1 MHLASNTGPERAIT
15 AQRMSEIDG
24 SFSAETLDQAFV
36 QMFRAAQPDSSS
48 EAGDRLASVLT
59 PEEALAIFDAQL
71 TSRHIDFAALAMR
84 ERGKGYYT
92 IGSSGHEG
100 NAVVAEALRPSDPAL
115 LHYRS
120 GAFFLR
126 RAQQLDYTAAA
137 HDVLLGAA
145 AARDEP
151 ISGGRHKV
159 FGSRTMAVPPQTS
172 TIGSH
177 LPKAVG
183 MAFHLKRA
191 ARLGLNEDIPARSV
205 VMCSFGDAS
214 ANHSTATGAFNAAG
228 YIAHQNIDLP
238 LLFVCEDNRIG
249 ISVRTAPGWISRR
262 FSAKPYLKYFQADG
276 CDLVEALRVA
286 REAADFVRSTRKPA
300 FLHLDVVRLFGH
312 AGSDVAL
319 AYRSVEELRAEL
331 ARDPVAST
339 AKLLLDAGVV
349 HRDDLLERYEAKRAE
364 VWALAEDAMSR
375 EGLRDAEEVMRPISP
390 RTPEKVSVEV
400 AREIQ
405 DDTRREFWGPRL
417 PEQGGPLALS
427 GHINRC
433 LGDVLVKY
441 PEVAIF
447 GEDVA
452 KKGGVYGV
460 TRSLLKRA
468 GGVRV
473 YDTLLDEQTI
483 LGLAIGA
490 AQVGCIPIPEIQYL
504 AYLHTAE
511 DQLRG
516 EAASLQFFSQAQ
528 FRNPMVVRI
537 AGYAYQAG
545 FGGHFHND
553 NSIALF
559 RDIPGIII
567 ASPSNGPDAA
577 AMMRTCIASARVD
590 GSVSVYLEPIALYH
604 TRDLH
609 EEGDGLYAAPYEPN
623 GAEVPLGVGKTYGDG
638 EDLTLVSFAN
648 GVRMSRRVMRKL
660 EDQGIRARLLDLRWI
675 APLPAEDLL
684 REAMATGRVLVVD
697 ETRRSGGVSEGVFAA
712 LIDMGFKGALS
723 RVAAEDTF
731 IPLGPAADL
740 VLVTED
746 DIEAAALELM
756 SRD

>member
-1 MHLASNTGPERAIT
+1 
-15 AQRMSEIDG
+15 MSEIDA

-36 QMFRAAQPDSSS
+36 QTLRQADAVTSS
-48 EAGDRLASVLT
+48 EAGERLASVLT
-59 PEEALAIFDAQL
+59 PQDAVAIFDAQL
-71 TSRHIDFAALAMR
+71 TSRHLDFAALALR
-84 ERGKGYYT
+84 ERGQGFYT

-100 NAVVAEALRPSDPAL
+100 NVAVAEALRPTDPAL

-120 GAFFLR
+120 GAFFLH
-126 RAQQLDYTAAA
+126 RAHQVAYEHAAR
-137 HDVLLGAA
+137 DVLLGAA

-151 ISGGRHKV
+151 IAGGRHKV
-159 FGSRTMAVPPQTS
+159 FGSRAMAIPPQTS

-191 ARLGLNEDIPARSV
+191 ARLSLNAEIPARSV

-228 YIAHQNIDLP
+228 YIAHQGLDLP

-249 ISVRTAPGWISRR
+249 ISVRTAPGWIARR
-262 FSAKPYLKYFQADG
+262 FENYPSIRYFHADG
-276 CDLVEALRVA
+276 CDLVEATRVA
-286 REAADFVRSTRKPA
+286 REAAKFVRDERKPA

-319 AYRSVEELRAEL
+319 AYRTVDELRAEL
-331 ARDPVAST
+331 DRDPVAST
-339 AKLLLDAGVV
+339 AKLLLQAGVLT
-349 HRDDLLERYEAKRAE
+349 REEILGRYEAKRHE
-364 VWALAEDAMSR
+364 VAALAEDAASR
-375 EGLRDAEEVMRPISP
+375 EPLRDAADVMAPISP
-390 RTPEKVSVEV
+390 RSPDAVAKEV
-400 AREIQ
+400 RRSIEPSARH
-405 DDTRREFWGPRL
+405 TFWGARL
-417 PEQGGPLALS
+417 PEEGGPLALS
-427 GHINRC
+427 GHVNRV
-433 LGDVLVKY
+433 LGDLLVKY
-441 PEVAIF
+441 DEVAIF

-452 KKGGVYGV
+452 RKGGVYGV
-460 TRSLLKRA
+460 TRGLLKRA

-516 EAASLQFFSQAQ
+516 EAASLQFFSRAQ

-559 RDIPGIII
+559 RDIPGLII

-577 AMMRTCIASARVD
+577 AMMRTCVASARVD
-590 GSVSVYLEPIALYH
+590 GSVSVFLEPIALYH

-609 EEGDGLYAAPYEPN
+609 EDGDGLYAASYDPD
-623 GAEVPLGVGKTYGDG
+623 ADVVPLGSGKTYGQG

-648 GVRMSRRVMRKL
+648 GVRMSRRVAKRL
-660 EDQGIRARLLDLRWI
+660 EARGIRARVLDLRWI
-675 APLPAEDLL
+675 APMPTADLL
-684 REAMATGRVLVVD
+684 RESLATGRVLVVD

-712 LIDMGFKGALS
+712 LIDMGYTGAMA
-723 RVAAEDTF
+723 RVVAEDTF

-740 VLVTED
+740 VLVTER

-756 SRD
+756 SHD

>member
-1 MHLASNTGPERAIT
+1 
-15 AQRMSEIDG
+15 MSEIDG

-36 QMFRAAQPDSSS
+36 QMLRDAEPDPSSQ
-48 EAGDRLASVLT
+48 AGDRLASVLT
-59 PEEALAIFDAQL
+59 DDEALALFDAQL
-71 TSRHIDFAALAMR
+71 TSRHLDFAALAMR
-84 ERGKGYYT
+84 ERGKGFYT

-100 NAVVAEALRPSDPAL
+100 NVAVAEALRPTDPAL

-126 RAQQLDYTAAA
+126 RAQQMDYADAPR
-137 HDVLLGAA
+137 DVLLGAA
-145 AARDEP
+145 ASRDEP
-151 ISGGRHKV
+151 IAGGRHKV
-159 FGSRTMAVPPQTS
+159 FGSRPLGIPPQTS

-191 ARLGLNEDIPARSV
+191 ARLGLNEEVPARSV

-214 ANHSTATGAFNAAG
+214 ANHSTATGAINAAG
-228 YIAHQNIDLP
+228 YIAHQGLDLP

-249 ISVRTAPGWISRR
+249 ISVRTAPGWIARR
-262 FSAKPYLKYFQADG
+262 FEANPTIEYFHADG
-276 CDLVEALRVA
+276 CDLVDALTTA
-286 REAADFVRSTRKPA
+286 REAAEYVRTSRKPA

-319 AYRSVEELRAEL
+319 AYRSVDELRAEL
-331 ARDPVAST
+331 ARDPVAGT
-339 AKLLLDAGVV
+339 AALLLDAGVLT
-349 HRDDLLERYEAKRAE
+349 RDELMERYEAKRRE
-364 VWALAEDAMSR
+364 VAALAEDATAR
-375 EGLRDAEEVMRPISP
+375 DGLRDAQDVMEPISP
-390 RTPEKVSVEV
+390 RSPERVSVEV
-400 AREIQ
+400 NREI
-405 DDTRREFWGPRL
+405 DPDARRAFWGPRL
-417 PEQGGPLALS
+417 PEEGGALALS
-427 GHINRC
+427 GHVNRC
-433 LGDVLVKY
+433 LGDMLAKY
-441 PEVAIF
+441 PQVAIF

-452 KKGGVYGV
+452 RKGGVYGV
-460 TRSLLKRA
+460 TRGLLKRA

-528 FRNPMVVRI
+528 FQNPMVVRI

-553 NSIALF
+553 NSISLF
-559 RDIPGIII
+559 RDIPGLII

-577 AMMRTCIASARVD
+577 AMMRTCVATAQID
-590 GSVSVYLEPIALYH
+590 GSVSVFLEPIALYH

-609 EEGDGLYAAPYEPN
+609 EEGDGLYAAPYDPAGEE
-623 GAEVPLGVGKTYGDG
+623 APLGVGKTYGEG

-648 GVRMSRRVMRKL
+648 GVRMSRRVMCRL
-660 EDQGIRARLLDLRWI
+660 EAKGIRARVLDLRWI
-675 APLPAEDLL
+675 APLPTEDLL

-712 LIDMGFKGALS
+712 LIDMGYTGAMA
-723 RVAAEDTF
+723 RIAAEDTF

-740 VLVTED
+740 VLVTEE

-756 SRD
+756 AHD

>member
-1 MHLASNTGPERAIT
+1 
-15 AQRMSEIDG
+15 MSEIDG
-24 SFSAETLDQAFV
+24 SFSGETLDQAFL
-36 QMFRAAQPDSSS
+36 QMFRAAEPESCS

-59 PEEALAIFDAQL
+59 PDEALAIFDAQL

-100 NAVVAEALRPSDPAL
+100 NAVVAEALRPTDPAL

-126 RAQQLDYTAAA
+126 RAQQVGYSAAA

-159 FGSRTMAVPPQTS
+159 FGSRSMAVPPQTS

-249 ISVRTAPGWISRR
+249 ISVRTAPGWIARR
-262 FSAKPYLKYFQADG
+262 FSAKPDLQYFQADG

-286 REAADFVRSTRKPA
+286 REAVDFVRTRRKPA

-319 AYRSVEELRAEL
+319 AYRTVEELRAEL

-339 AKLLLDAGVV
+339 AKLLLDAGVL
-349 HRDDLLERYEAKRAE
+349 HRDELLERYEAKRSE
-364 VWALAEDAMSR
+364 VWALAEDSMAR
-375 EGLRDAEEVMRPISP
+375 EGLRDAQEVMRPISP
-390 RTPEKVSVEV
+390 RTPQKVSLEV
-400 AREIQ
+400 AREVEAQ
-405 DDTRREFWGPRL
+405 TRRDFWGPRL

-441 PEVAIF
+441 PEVAMF

-460 TRSLLKRA
+460 TRGLLKRA

-559 RDIPGIII
+559 RDIPGLII

-590 GSVSVYLEPIALYH
+590 GSVSVFLEPIALYH

-609 EEGDGLYAAPYEPN
+609 EEGDGLYAAPYDPN
-623 GAEVPLGVGKTYGDG
+623 GDEVPLGVGKTYGDG
-638 EDLTLVSFAN
+638 EDLTVVSFAN
-648 GVRMSRRVMRKL
+648 GVRMSRRVMQRM
-660 EDQGIRARLLDLRWI
+660 EAQGIRGRVLDLRWI
-675 APLPAEDLL
+675 APLPAQDLL

-712 LIDMGFKGALS
+712 LIDMGFTGAMS

-746 DIEAAALELM
+746 DIEAAVLELM
-756 SRD
+756 SRA

>member
-1 MHLASNTGPERAIT
+1 
-15 AQRMSEIDG
+15 
-24 SFSAETLDQAFV
+24 
-36 QMFRAAQPDSSS
+36 
-48 EAGDRLASVLT
+48 
-59 PEEALAIFDAQL
+59 
-71 TSRHIDFAALAMR
+71 
-84 ERGKGYYT
+84 
-92 IGSSGHEG
+92 
-100 NAVVAEALRPSDPAL
+100 
-115 LHYRS
+115 
-120 GAFFLR
+120 
-126 RAQQLDYTAAA
+126 
-137 HDVLLGAA
+137 
-145 AARDEP
+145 
-151 ISGGRHKV
+151 
-159 FGSRTMAVPPQTS
+159 
-172 TIGSH
+172 
-177 LPKAVG
+177 
-183 MAFHLKRA
+183 
-191 ARLGLNEDIPARSV
+191 
-205 VMCSFGDAS
+205 
-214 ANHSTATGAFNAAG
+214 TATGAFNAAG

-249 ISVRTAPGWISRR
+249 ISVRTAPGWISTR
-262 FSAKPYLKYFQADG
+262 FGAKPHLKYFQGDG
-276 CDLVEALRVA
+276 CDLVDALRTA
-286 REAADFVRSTRKPA
+286 REAVDFVRTNRRPA

-331 ARDPVAST
+331 ARDPVVST
-339 AKLLLDAGVV
+339 AKLLLDAGVL
-349 HRDDLLERYEAKRAE
+349 HPDELLERYEAKRSE
-364 VWALAEDAMSR
+364 VMGLAEDAMGR

-390 RTPEKVSVEV
+390 RTPQEVSVEV
-400 AREIQ
+400 HREIEVES
-405 DDTRREFWGPRL
+405 RREFWGPRL

-516 EAASLQFFSQAQ
+516 EAASLQFFSQSQ

-559 RDIPGIII
+559 RDIPGLII

-590 GSVSVYLEPIALYH
+590 GSVSVFLEPIALYH

-609 EEGDGLYAAPYEPN
+609 EEGDGLYAAPYDPN
-623 GAEVPLGVGKTYGDG
+623 GVEVPLGVGSTHGDG
-638 EDLTLVSFAN
+638 GDLTIVSFAN
-648 GVRMSRRVMRKL
+648 GVRMSRRVMRRL
-660 EDQGIRARLLDLRWI
+660 EAQGIRARVLDLRWI
-675 APLPAEDLL
+675 APLPTEDLL
-684 REAMATGRVLVVD
+684 REANATGRVLVVD

-723 RVAAEDTF
+723 RIAAEDTF

-740 VLVTED
+740 VLVTEE
-746 DIEAAALELM
+746 DIEAAALALM

>member
-1 MHLASNTGPERAIT
+1 
-15 AQRMSEIDG
+15 MSEIDG

-59 PEEALAIFDAQL
+59 PEDALAIFDAQL

-100 NAVVAEALRPSDPAL
+100 NAVVAEALRPTDPAL

-126 RAQQLDYTAAA
+126 RAQQLDYAAAA

-191 ARLGLNEDIPARSV
+191 ARLALNEDIPARSV

-262 FSAKPYLKYFQADG
+262 FGAKPYLKYFQADG
-276 CDLVEALRVA
+276 CDLVEALRAA
-286 REAADFVRSTRKPA
+286 REAADFVRSNRKPA

-319 AYRSVEELRAEL
+319 AYRSVDELRAEL

-400 AREIQ
+400 AREIEA
-405 DDTRREFWGPRL
+405 DTRREFWGPRL

-609 EEGDGLYAAPYEPN
+609 EEGDGLYAAPYDPN

-648 GVRMSRRVMRKL
+648 GVRMSRRVMRRL
-660 EDQGIRARLLDLRWI
+660 EAQGIRARVLDLRWI

-712 LIDMGFKGALS
+712 LIDMGFKGAMS

-740 VLVTED
+740 VLVTEAG
-746 DIEAAALELM
+746 IEAAALELM

>member
-1 MHLASNTGPERAIT
+1 
-15 AQRMSEIDG
+15 MSEIDG
-24 SFSAETLDQAFV
+24 SFSAETLDQAFT
-36 QMFRAAQPDSSS
+36 QMLRDAEPDASSA
-48 EAGDRLASVLT
+48 AGDRLASVLSADD
-59 PEEALAIFDAQL
+59 ALALFDAQL
-71 TSRHIDFAALAMR
+71 TSRHLDFAALAMR
-84 ERGKGYYT
+84 ERGQGFYT

-100 NAVVAEALRPSDPAL
+100 NVAVAAALRPTDPAL

-126 RAQQLDYTAAA
+126 RAQQMDYADAPR
-137 HDVLLGAA
+137 DVLLGAA

-159 FGSRTMAVPPQTS
+159 FGSRPLGIPPQTS

-191 ARLGLNEDIPARSV
+191 ARIGLNEEVPARSV

-214 ANHSTATGAFNAAG
+214 ANHSTATGAINAAG
-228 YIAHQNIDLP
+228 YIAHQGLDLP

-249 ISVRTAPGWISRR
+249 ISVRTAPGWIARR
-262 FSAKPYLKYFQADG
+262 FAANPSIRYFHADG
-276 CDLVEALRVA
+276 CDLVEALVAA
-286 REAADFVRSTRKPA
+286 REAADFVRSSRKPA

-339 AKLLLDAGVV
+339 ARLLLDAGVLTP
-349 HRDDLLERYEAKRAE
+349 DELLERYEAKRAE
-364 VWALAEDAMSR
+364 VAALAEDACAR
-375 EGLRDAEEVMRPISP
+375 EGLRDAVDVMGPISP
-390 RTPEKVSVEV
+390 RSPDAVAAEV
-400 AREIQ
+400 ARPVDPEA
-405 DDTRREFWGPRL
+405 RAEFWGARL
-417 PEQGGPLALS
+417 PEQNPPLALS

-433 LGDVLVKY
+433 LGDMLVKY
-441 PEVAIF
+441 PQVAIF

-452 KKGGVYGV
+452 RKGGVYGV
-460 TRSLLKRA
+460 TRGLLKRA

-528 FRNPMVVRI
+528 FQNPMVVRI

-553 NSIALF
+553 NSVSLF
-559 RDIPGIII
+559 RDIPGLII

-577 AMMRTCIASARVD
+577 AMMRTCVASAQVD
-590 GSVSVYLEPIALYH
+590 GSVSVFLEPIALYH

-609 EEGDGLYAAPYEPN
+609 EEGDGLYAATYDPDGEH
-623 GAEVPLGVGKTYGDG
+623 VPLGVGKTYGDG
-638 EDLTLVSFAN
+638 EDLTLISFAN
-648 GVRMSRRVMRKL
+648 GVRMSRRVMKRLQAK
-660 EDQGIRARLLDLRWI
+660 GIAARVLDMRWI
-675 APLPAEDLL
+675 APMPTEDLL

-697 ETRRSGGVSEGVFAA
+697 ETRRSGGVSEGVFSA
-712 LIDMGFKGALS
+712 LIDMGFTGAMA
-723 RVAAEDTF
+723 RVAAEDSF
-731 IPLGPAADL
+731 IPLGPAADH
-740 VLVTED
+740 VLVTEG
-746 DIEAAALELM
+746 DIEAAALDLM
-756 SRD
+756 AHD

>member
-1 MHLASNTGPERAIT
+1 
-15 AQRMSEIDG
+15 MSEIDG

-36 QMFRAAQPDSSS
+36 QMLRDAEPDPSSQ
-48 EAGDRLASVLT
+48 AGDRLASVLT
-59 PEEALAIFDAQL
+59 DDEALALFDAQL
-71 TSRHIDFAALAMR
+71 TSRHLDFAALAMR
-84 ERGKGYYT
+84 EQGKGFYT

-100 NAVVAEALRPSDPAL
+100 NVAVAEALRPTDPAL

-126 RAQQLDYTAAA
+126 RAQQLGYADGPR
-137 HDVLLGAA
+137 DVLLGAA

-151 ISGGRHKV
+151 IAGGRHKV
-159 FGSRTMAVPPQTS
+159 FGSRLLRIPPQTS

-191 ARLGLNEDIPARSV
+191 ARLGLNEEVPARSV

-214 ANHSTATGAFNAAG
+214 ANHSTATGAINAAG
-228 YIAHQNIDLP
+228 YIAHQGLDLP

-262 FSAKPYLKYFQADG
+262 FEANPCIEYFHADG
-276 CDLVEALRVA
+276 CDLVDALTTA
-286 REAADFVRSTRKPA
+286 REATEYVRRSRKPA

-339 AKLLLDAGVV
+339 AALLLDAGVLT
-349 HRDDLLERYEAKRAE
+349 RDELMERYEAKRRE
-364 VWALAEDAMSR
+364 VAALAEDATSR
-375 EGLRDAEEVMRPISP
+375 EGLRDAADVMGPISP
-390 RTPEKVSVEV
+390 RSPERVSIEV
-400 AREIQ
+400 AREI
-405 DDTRREFWGPRL
+405 DPETRASFWGPRL
-417 PEQGGPLALS
+417 PEEGGPIALS

-433 LGDVLVKY
+433 LGDMLAKY
-441 PEVAIF
+441 PQVAIF

-452 KKGGVYGV
+452 RKGGVYGV
-460 TRSLLKRA
+460 TRGLLKRA

-528 FRNPMVVRI
+528 FQNPMVVRI

-553 NSIALF
+553 NSISLF
-559 RDIPGIII
+559 RDIPGLII

-577 AMMRTCIASARVD
+577 AMMRTCVAAAHVD
-590 GSVSVYLEPIALYH
+590 GSVSVFLEPIALYH

-609 EEGDGLYAAPYEPN
+609 EEGDGLYAAPYDPRGEE
-623 GAEVPLGVGKTYGDG
+623 APLGVGKTYGDG

-648 GVRMSRRVMRKL
+648 GVRMSRRVMRRL
-660 EDQGIRARLLDLRWI
+660 ESKGIRARVLDLRWI

-712 LIDMGFKGALS
+712 LIDMGYAGAMA

-746 DIEAAALELM
+746 DIEAAALELLAH
-756 SRD
+756 D

>member
-1 MHLASNTGPERAIT
+1 MT
-15 AQRMSEIDG
+15 EIDG

-36 QMFRAAQPDSSS
+36 QTLREATPNPSSK
-48 EAGDRLASVLT
+48 AGDRLASVLT
-59 PEEALAIFDAQL
+59 PEAALALFDAQL
-71 TSRHIDFAALAMR
+71 TSRHLDFAALAMR
-84 ERGKGYYT
+84 EAGRGFYT

-100 NAVVAEALRPSDPAL
+100 NVAVAEALRPTDPAL

-126 RAQQLDYTAAA
+126 RAQQVNYGWAAR
-137 HDVLLGAA
+137 DVLLGVA

-159 FGSRTMAVPPQTS
+159 FGSRLLRIPPQTS

-191 ARLGLNEDIPARSV
+191 ARLGLNEEVPARSL

-214 ANHSTATGAFNAAG
+214 ANHSTATGAINAAG
-228 YIAHQNIDLP
+228 YITLQGLDLP

-249 ISVRTAPGWISRR
+249 ISVRTAPGWISKR
-262 FSAKPYLKYFQADG
+262 FQANPNIRYFLADG
-276 CDLVEALRVA
+276 CDLVDALTVA
-286 REAADFVRSTRKPA
+286 REAADYVRSSRRPA

-331 ARDPVAST
+331 ARDPVIST
-339 AKLLLDAGVV
+339 AKLLLDAGVLG
-349 HRDDLLERYEAKRAE
+349 RDEILERYEAKRREIA
-364 VWALAEDAMSR
+364 ALAEDAGAR
-375 EGLRDAEEVMRPISP
+375 EGLRDAEDVMRPISP
-390 RTPEKVSVEV
+390 RSPDRVAAEV
-400 AREIQ
+400 DRPTEPAAREA
-405 DDTRREFWGPRL
+405 FWGPRL
-417 PEQGGPLALS
+417 PERGGPLALS

-433 LGDVLVKY
+433 LGDLLAKY

-452 KKGGVYGV
+452 RKGGVYGV
-460 TRSLLKRA
+460 TRGLLKLA

-528 FRNPMVVRI
+528 FQNPMVVRI

-559 RDIPGIII
+559 RDIPGLII

-577 AMMRTCIASARVD
+577 SMMRTCVASARVD
-590 GSVSVYLEPIALYH
+590 GSVSVFLEPIALYH

-609 EEGDGLYAAPYEPN
+609 DEGDGLYAAPYDPVGEHI
-623 GAEVPLGVGKTYGDG
+623 PLGVGRTYGDG
-638 EDLTLVSFAN
+638 QDLTIISFAN
-648 GVRMSRRVMRKL
+648 GVRMSRRVSKRL
-660 EDQGIRARLLDLRWI
+660 EARGVRARVLDMRWI
-675 APLPAEDLL
+675 SPMPTEDLL

-712 LIDMGFKGALS
+712 LIDHGFSGPMA
-723 RVAAEDTF
+723 RVAAQDTF

-740 VLVTED
+740 VLVTEAE
-746 DIEAAALELM
+746 IEAAALDLVGH
-756 SRD
+756 D

>member
-1 MHLASNTGPERAIT
+1 MHLAFNTRPERVIT

-24 SFSAETLDQAFV
+24 SFSGETLDQAFL
-36 QMFRAAQPDSSS
+36 QMFRVAEADSSS

-100 NAVVAEALRPSDPAL
+100 NAVVAEALRPTDPAL

-126 RAQQLDYTAAA
+126 RAQQLEYAHAA

-159 FGSRTMAVPPQTS
+159 FGSRSMAVPPQTS

-276 CDLVEALRVA
+276 CDLVDALRTA
-286 REAADFVRSTRKPA
+286 TEAADSVRTTRKPA

-319 AYRSVEELRAEL
+319 AYRTVEELRAEL

-339 AKLLLDAGVV
+339 ARLLLDAGVL
-349 HRDDLLERYEAKRAE
+349 HRDELLERYEAKRTE
-364 VWALAEDAMSR
+364 VMALAEDSMAR
-375 EGLRDAEEVMRPISP
+375 EGLRDAEEVMKPISP
-390 RTPEKVSVEV
+390 RTPQKVSIEV
-400 AREIQ
+400 ARKVE
-405 DDTRREFWGPRL
+405 TESRREFWGPRL
-417 PEQGGPLALS
+417 PEQSGPLALS

-441 PEVAIF
+441 PEVAMF

-460 TRSLLKRA
+460 TRGLLKRA

-590 GSVSVYLEPIALYH
+590 GSVSVFLEPIALYH

-609 EEGDGLYAAPYEPN
+609 EEGDGLYAAPYDPN
-623 GAEVPLGVGKTYGDG
+623 GAEVPLGEGKTYGSG

-660 EDQGIRARLLDLRWI
+660 EAQGIRARVLDLRWI
-675 APLPAEDLL
+675 APLPTEDLL
-684 REAMATGRVLVVD
+684 REANATGRVLVVD

-712 LIDMGFKGALS
+712 LIDMGFGGAMS
-723 RVAAEDTF
+723 RVAAQDTF

-740 VLVTED
+740 VLVTEEG
-746 DIEAAALELM
+746 IEAAALELM

>member
-1 MHLASNTGPERAIT
+1 
-15 AQRMSEIDG
+15 MSEIDG
-24 SFSAETLDQAFV
+24 SFSAETLDQAFL
-36 QMFRAAQPDSSS
+36 QMFRAVQPGSGS
-48 EAGDRLASVLT
+48 EAADRLASVLT

-100 NAVVAEALRPSDPAL
+100 NAVVADALRPTDPAL

-126 RAQQLDYTAAA
+126 RAQQLGYGGAA
-137 HDVLLGAA
+137 HDVLLGNA

-159 FGSRTMAVPPQTS
+159 FGSVAMAVPPQTS

-191 ARLGLNEDIPARSV
+191 ARLGLNDNIPARSV

-228 YIAHQNIDLP
+228 YIAHQDIDLP

-276 CDLVEALRVA
+276 CDLVEALRTA
-286 REAADFVRSTRKPA
+286 REAVDFVRTNRKPA

-319 AYRSVEELRAEL
+319 AYRTVDELRAEL

-339 AKLLLDAGVV
+339 ASLLLDAGVL
-349 HRDDLLERYEAKRAE
+349 HRDELLERYEAKRTE
-364 VWALAEDAMSR
+364 VTALTEDAMSR
-375 EGLRDAEEVMRPISP
+375 EGLRDAADVMRPISP

-400 AREIQ
+400 RREVSAQ
-405 DDTRREFWGPRL
+405 TRRDFWGPRL

-433 LGDVLVKY
+433 LGDMLAKY

-460 TRSLLKRA
+460 TRGLLKRA

-490 AQVGCIPIPEIQYL
+490 AQVGCIPVPEIQYL

-559 RDIPGIII
+559 RDIPGLII

-577 AMMRTCIASARVD
+577 AMMRTCIASAQVD
-590 GSVSVYLEPIALYH
+590 GSVAVYLEPIALYH

-609 EEGDGLYAAPYEPN
+609 EEGDGLYAAPYDPRGED
-623 GAEVPLGVGKTYGDG
+623 VPLGVGKTYGDG
-638 EDLTLVSFAN
+638 EDITLVSFAN
-648 GVRMSRRVMRKL
+648 GVRMSRRVMRRL
-660 EDQGIRARLLDLRWI
+660 EAQGIRARVLDLRWI

-684 REAMATGRVLVVD
+684 REANATGRVLVVD
-697 ETRRSGGVSEGVFAA
+697 ETRRSGGVSEGVLSA

-723 RVAAEDTF
+723 RVAAQDTF

-740 VLVTED
+740 VLINED
-746 DIEAAALELM
+746 GVEAAALALM

>member
-1 MHLASNTGPERAIT
+1 
-15 AQRMSEIDG
+15 MSEIDA

-36 QMFRAAQPDSSS
+36 ETLRVAKANPGSG
-48 EAGDRLASVLT
+48 AGERLAECVSAQQAL
-59 PEEALAIFDAQL
+59 ELFEAQV
-71 TSRHIDFAALAMR
+71 TSRHLDFAALALR
-84 ERGKGYYT
+84 ERGRGFYT

-100 NAVVAEALRPSDPAL
+100 NVVVAEALLPSDPAL

-126 RAQQLDYTAAA
+126 RARQMQYTHAAR
-137 HDVLLGAA
+137 DVLLGVT

-151 ISGGRHKV
+151 IAGGRHKV
-159 FGSRTMAVPPQTS
+159 FGSVHLGIPPQTS

-191 ARLGLNEDIPARSV
+191 ARLGLNAELPSNAV

-228 YIAHQNIDLP
+228 YISHQSLALP

-249 ISVRTAPGWISRR
+249 ISVRTAPGWIERS
-262 FSAKPYLKYFQADG
+262 FKNKPGIEYFAADG
-276 CDLVEALRVA
+276 CNMLDALETA
-286 REAADFVRSTRKPA
+286 REAVHFVRSERKPA

-319 AYRSVEELRAEL
+319 AYRSVDELRADL
-331 ARDPVAST
+331 ARDPLAST
-339 AKLLLDAGVV
+339 AQLLLDA
-349 HRDDLLERYEAKRAE
+349 HILTRDEVLDRYETTRREVAE
-364 VWALAEDAMSR
+364 MAEAAAER
-375 EGLRDAEEVMRPISP
+375 EGLRDAQDVMLAISP
-390 RTPEKVSVEV
+390 RSPAAVSTEV
-400 AREIQ
+400 ARSSSTE
-405 DDTRREFWGPRL
+405 DRGSFWGSRL
-417 PEQGGPLALS
+417 PEQTGPLSLS
-427 GHINRC
+427 AHINRC
-433 LGDVLVKY
+433 LGDLLVKY
-441 PEVAIF
+441 PELAIF

-452 KKGGVYGV
+452 RKGGVYGV
-460 TRSLLKRA
+460 TRGLLKRA

-516 EAASLQFFSQAQ
+516 EAATLQFFSQAQ

-537 AGYAYQAG
+537 AAYAYQAG

-559 RDIPGIII
+559 RDIPGVIV
-567 ASPSNGPDAA
+567 ASPSNGADAA
-577 AMMRTCIASARVD
+577 AMLRTCVAAARVD
-590 GSVSVYLEPIALYH
+590 GSVSVFLEPIALYH

-609 EEGDGLYAAPYEPN
+609 EAGDGEYLSVYDPQGPD
-623 GAEVPLGVGKTYGDG
+623 VPLGVGKTYEDG
-638 EDLTLVSFAN
+638 TDITLVSFAN
-648 GVRMSRRVMRKL
+648 GVRMSRRVMRRL
-660 EDQGIRARLLDLRWI
+660 EREHGIRARLLDLRWL
-675 APLPAEDLL
+675 APLPGECLL
-684 REAMATGRVLVVD
+684 REAQATGRVLVVD
-697 ETRRSGGVSEGVFAA
+697 ETRGSGGVSEGVFAA
-712 LIDMGFKGALS
+712 LIDAGYQGALA
-723 RVAAEDTF
+723 RVAAEDSF
-731 IPLGPAADL
+731 IPLGPAADH

-746 DIEAAALELM
+746 GIEAAALALLEK
-756 SRD
+756 

>member
-1 MHLASNTGPERAIT
+1 
-15 AQRMSEIDG
+15 MSEIDG

-36 QMFRAAQPDSSS
+36 QVLRDAEPDASSQ
-48 EAGDRLASVLT
+48 AGDRLASVLS
-59 PEEALAIFDAQL
+59 PDDALAMFDAQL
-71 TSRHIDFAALAMR
+71 TSRHLDFAALAMR
-84 ERGKGYYT
+84 ERGQGFYT

-100 NAVVAEALRPSDPAL
+100 NVAVAAALRPSDPAL

-120 GAFFLR
+120 GAFFLH
-126 RAQQLDYTAAA
+126 RAQQMNYADASR
-137 HDVLLGAA
+137 DVLLGAA

-159 FGSRTMAVPPQTS
+159 FGSRPLGIPPQTS

-191 ARLGLNEDIPARSV
+191 ARIGLNNDVPARSV

-214 ANHSTATGAFNAAG
+214 ANHSTATGAINAAG
-228 YIAHQNIDLP
+228 YIAHQGLDLP

-249 ISVRTAPGWISRR
+249 ISVRTAPGWIARR
-262 FSAKPYLKYFQADG
+262 FEANPSIRYFHADG
-276 CDLVEALRVA
+276 CDLLDALVTA
-286 REAADFVRSTRKPA
+286 REAADFVRSSRKPA

-319 AYRSVEELRAEL
+319 AYRSVDELRAEL

-339 AKLLLDAGVV
+339 ARLLLDAGVLT
-349 HRDDLLERYEAKRAE
+349 REEILDRYEAKRAE
-364 VWALAEDAMSR
+364 IAALAEDACAR
-375 EGLRDAEEVMRPISP
+375 EGLRDAVDVMGPISP
-390 RTPEKVSVEV
+390 RSPDAVAQEVERAVEPE
-400 AREIQ
+400 ARV
-405 DDTRREFWGPRL
+405 EFWGARL
-417 PEQGGPLALS
+417 PEQGGPIALS

-433 LGDVLVKY
+433 LGDLLVKY
-441 PEVAIF
+441 PQVAIF

-452 KKGGVYGV
+452 RKGGVYGV
-460 TRSLLKRA
+460 TRGLLKRA

-528 FRNPMVVRI
+528 FQNPMVVRI

-559 RDIPGIII
+559 RDIPGLVI

-577 AMMRTCIASARVD
+577 AMMRTCVASAQVD
-590 GSVSVYLEPIALYH
+590 GTVSVYLEPIALYH

-609 EEGDGLYAAPYEPN
+609 EEGDGLYAAPYEAD
-623 GAEVPLGVGKTYGDG
+623 GEHVPLGVGKTYGDG
-638 EDLTLVSFAN
+638 EDLTIISFAN
-648 GVRMSRRVMRKL
+648 GVRMSRRVMKRL
-660 EDQGIRARLLDLRWI
+660 EAKGIRARVLDMRWI
-675 APLPAEDLL
+675 APMPTEDLL

-697 ETRRSGGVSEGVFAA
+697 ETRRSGGVSEGVFSA
-712 LIDMGFKGALS
+712 LIDMGFTGAMA
-723 RVAAEDTF
+723 RVAAEDSF
-731 IPLGPAADL
+731 IPLGPAADH

-746 DIEAAALELM
+746 GIETAALDLV
-756 SRD
+756 SHD

>member
-1 MHLASNTGPERAIT
+1 
-15 AQRMSEIDG
+15 MSEIDA

-36 QMFRAAQPDSSS
+36 QTLRHVEAVTSS
-48 EAGDRLASVLT
+48 EAGERLASVLT
-59 PEEALAIFDAQL
+59 PREAIAIFDAQL
-71 TSRHIDFAALAMR
+71 TSRHLDFAALALR
-84 ERGKGYYT
+84 ERGQGFYT

-100 NAVVAEALRPSDPAL
+100 NVVVAEALRPTDPAL

-126 RAQQLDYTAAA
+126 RAQQLEYEHAAR
-137 HDVLLGAA
+137 DVLLGVA

-151 ISGGRHKV
+151 IAGGRHKV
-159 FGSRTMAVPPQTS
+159 FGSLAMRIPPQTS

-191 ARLGLNEDIPARSV
+191 ARLALNNQIPARSV

-228 YIAHQNIDLP
+228 YIAFQGLELP

-249 ISVRTAPGWISRR
+249 ISVRTAPGWIARR
-262 FSAKPYLKYFQADG
+262 FEAKPFIRYFHADG
-276 CDLVEALRVA
+276 CDLVEATRVA
-286 REAADFVRSTRKPA
+286 REAADYVRNERKPA

-319 AYRSVEELRAEL
+319 AYRTVDELRAEL
-331 ARDPVAST
+331 ERDPVAST
-339 AKLLLDAGVV
+339 ATLLLQAGVLS
-349 HRDDLLERYEAKRAE
+349 RDEILERYEAKRREIA
-364 VWALAEDAMSR
+364 ALAEDAASR
-375 EGLRDAEEVMRPISP
+375 ESLRDAADVMAPISP
-390 RTPEKVSVEV
+390 RSPDAVAQEV
-400 AREIQ
+400 LRPVDAQAR
-405 DDTRREFWGPRL
+405 RKFWGARL

-433 LGDVLVKY
+433 LGDMLVKY
-441 PEVAIF
+441 EEVAIF

-452 KKGGVYGV
+452 RKGGVYGV
-460 TRSLLKRA
+460 TRGLLKRA

-528 FRNPMVVRI
+528 FQNPMVVRI

-559 RDIPGIII
+559 RDIPGLII

-577 AMMRTCIASARVD
+577 AMMRTCLASARVD
-590 GSVSVYLEPIALYH
+590 GSVSVFLEPIALYH
-604 TRDLH
+604 TKDLH
-609 EEGDGLYAAPYEPN
+609 EEGDGLYAAPYDPVGEV
-623 GAEVPLGVGKTYGDG
+623 VPLGVGKTYGHG

-648 GVRMSRRVMRKL
+648 GVRMSRRVAKRL
-660 EDQGIRARLLDLRWI
+660 EARGIRTRVLDLRWI
-675 APLPAEDLL
+675 APLPTEDLL
-684 REAMATGRVLVVD
+684 REAMATRRVLVVD
-697 ETRRSGGVSEGVFAA
+697 ETRGSAGDSEGVFSA
-712 LIDMGFKGALS
+712 LIDMGYSGAMA
-723 RVAAEDTF
+723 RVVAEDTF

-740 VLVTED
+740 VLVTEA

-756 SRD
+756 SHD

>member
-1 MHLASNTGPERAIT
+1 MT
-15 AQRMSEIDG
+15 EIDG

-36 QMFRAAQPDSSS
+36 QMLRDAEPDPSSK
-48 EAGDRLASVLT
+48 AGDRLASVLS
-59 PEEALAIFDAQL
+59 PEDALAIFDAQL
-71 TSRHIDFAALAMR
+71 TSRHLDFAALAMR
-84 ERGKGYYT
+84 EAGRGFYT

-100 NAVVAEALRPSDPAL
+100 NVAVAEALRPTDPAL

-126 RAQQLDYTAAA
+126 RAQQMNYAEASR
-137 HDVLLGAA
+137 DVLLGAA

-159 FGSRTMAVPPQTS
+159 FGSRPLGIPPQTS

-191 ARLGLNEDIPARSV
+191 ARLGLNEDVPARSV

-214 ANHSTATGAFNAAG
+214 ANHSTATGAINAAG
-228 YIAHQNIDLP
+228 YITHQGLDLP

-249 ISVRTAPGWISRR
+249 ISVRTAPGWIAKR
-262 FSAKPYLKYFQADG
+262 FRANPNIRYFHADG
-276 CDLVEALRVA
+276 CDLVDALTAA
-286 REAADFVRSTRKPA
+286 REAADYVRSSRKPA

-319 AYRSVEELRAEL
+319 AYRTVDELRAEL

-339 AKLLLDAGVV
+339 AKLLLDAGVLS
-349 HRDDLLERYEAKRAE
+349 RDELLERYEAKRREIA
-364 VWALAEDAMSR
+364 ALADDAGSR
-375 EGLRDAEEVMRPISP
+375 EGLRDAEDVMRPISP
-390 RTPEKVSVEV
+390 RSPDAVAAEV
-400 AREIQ
+400 ARPVEPEA
-405 DDTRREFWGPRL
+405 RKAFWGSRL
-417 PEQGGPLALS
+417 PERAGPQALS

-433 LGDVLVKY
+433 LGDMLAKY
-441 PEVAIF
+441 SEVAIF

-452 KKGGVYGV
+452 RKGGVYGV
-460 TRSLLKRA
+460 TRGLLKLA

-528 FRNPMVVRI
+528 FQNPMVVRI

-559 RDIPGIII
+559 RDIPGLII

-577 AMMRTCIASARVD
+577 AMMRTCVAAARVD
-590 GSVSVYLEPIALYH
+590 GVVSVFLEPIALYH

-609 EEGDGLYAAPYEPN
+609 EDGDGLYAAPYDPVGEHI
-623 GAEVPLGVGKTYGDG
+623 PLGVGKTYGDG
-638 EDLTLVSFAN
+638 EDLTIISFAN
-648 GVRMSRRVMRKL
+648 GVRMSRRVAKRL
-660 EDQGIRARLLDLRWI
+660 EARGIRTRVLDMRWI
-675 APLPAEDLL
+675 APMPTEDLL

-712 LIDMGFKGALS
+712 LIDHGFSGPMA
-723 RVAAEDTF
+723 RVAAQDTF

-740 VLVTED
+740 VLVTEA
-746 DIEAAALELM
+746 DIEAAALDLVGH
-756 SRD
+756 D

>member
-1 MHLASNTGPERAIT
+1 
-15 AQRMSEIDG
+15 MSEIDG

-36 QMFRAAQPDSSS
+36 QLFRDAKPEVSSK
-48 EAGDRLASVLT
+48 AGDRLATVLT
-59 PEEALAIFDAQL
+59 ADEALALFDAQL
-71 TSRHIDFAALAMR
+71 TSRHLDFAALAMR

-100 NAVVAEALRPSDPAL
+100 NAAVAEALHPTDPAL

-126 RAQQLDYTAAA
+126 RAQKMDYGFGPR
-137 HDVLLGAA
+137 DVLLGAA
-145 AARDEP
+145 AAREEP

-159 FGSRTMAVPPQTS
+159 FGSRPLRIPPQTS

-191 ARLGLNEDIPARSV
+191 ARLGLNDDVPARSV

-214 ANHSTATGAFNAAG
+214 ANHSTATGAINAAG
-228 YIAHQNIDLP
+228 YIAHQGLDLP

-249 ISVRTAPGWISRR
+249 ISVRTAPGWIARR
-262 FSAKPYLKYFQADG
+262 FECNPCIRYFQADG
-276 CDLVEALRVA
+276 CDLVDAVATA
-286 REAADFVRSTRKPA
+286 REASEYVRTSRKPA

-319 AYRSVEELRAEL
+319 AYRTVDELRAEL

-339 AKLLLDAGVV
+339 AKLLLDAGV
-349 HRDDLLERYEAKRAE
+349 LSAEEILERYEAKRTEIAG
-364 VWALAEDAMSR
+364 LAEDAMAQ
-375 EGLRDAEEVMRPISP
+375 EGLRDAQDVMVPISP
-390 RTPEKVSVEV
+390 RTPDAV
-400 AREIQ
+400 ATEIEREI
-405 DDTRREFWGPRL
+405 DGDARRKFWGARL
-417 PEQGGPLALS
+417 PEDSGPLALS
-427 GHINRC
+427 GHVNRC
-433 LGDVLVKY
+433 LGDMLVKY
-441 PEVAIF
+441 SEVAIF

-452 KKGGVYGV
+452 RKGGVYGV
-460 TRSLLKRA
+460 TRGLLKRA

-528 FRNPMVVRI
+528 FQNPMVIRI

-577 AMMRTCIASARVD
+577 AMMRTCVAAAKVD

-609 EEGDGLYAAPYEPN
+609 EDGDGLYAAPYDARGETI
-623 GAEVPLGVGKTYGDG
+623 PLGVGKTYGEG

-648 GVRMSRRVMRKL
+648 GVRMSRRVMKRL
-660 EDQGIRARLLDLRWI
+660 EAKGIKARVLDLRWI
-675 APLPAEDLL
+675 APLPTEDLL

-697 ETRRSGGVSEGVFAA
+697 ETRRSGGVSEGVFSA
-712 LIDMGFKGALS
+712 LIDLGFTGSMA

-731 IPLGPAADL
+731 IPLGPAADH

-746 DIEAAALELM
+746 GIEAAALELM
-756 SRD
+756 RHD

>member
-1 MHLASNTGPERAIT
+1 
-15 AQRMSEIDG
+15 MSEIDG
-24 SFSAETLDQAFV
+24 SFSGETLDQAFL
-36 QMFRAAQPDSSS
+36 QMFRGAEPDPSS

-100 NAVVAEALRPSDPAL
+100 NAVVAEALRPTDPAL

-126 RAQQLDYTAAA
+126 RAQQVGYAEAT

-159 FGSRTMAVPPQTS
+159 FGSRSMAVPPQTS

-228 YIAHQNIDLP
+228 YIAHQKIDLP

-262 FSAKPYLKYFQADG
+262 FGSKPYLKYFQADG
-276 CDLVEALRVA
+276 CDLVEALRAA
-286 REAADFVRSTRKPA
+286 REAADFVRTNRRPA

-319 AYRSVEELRAEL
+319 AYRTVDELRAEL

-339 AKLLLDAGVV
+339 AKLLLDAGVL
-349 HRDDLLERYEAKRAE
+349 HRDELLERYEAKRSE
-364 VWALAEDAMSR
+364 VTALAEDAMGR
-375 EGLRDAEEVMRPISP
+375 EGLRDAEDVMRPISP
-390 RTPEKVSVEV
+390 RTPNSVSVEV
-400 AREIQ
+400 SREVEA
-405 DDTRREFWGPRL
+405 DTRREFWGARL

-441 PEVAIF
+441 PEVAMF

-460 TRSLLKRA
+460 TRGLLKRA

-559 RDIPGIII
+559 RDIPGLII

-590 GSVSVYLEPIALYH
+590 GSVSVFLEPIALYH

-609 EEGDGLYAAPYEPN
+609 EEGDGLYAAPYDPN
-623 GAEVPLGVGKTYGDG
+623 GAEVPLGVGQTYGDG
-638 EDLTLVSFAN
+638 ADLTLVSFAN
-648 GVRMSRRVMRKL
+648 GVRMSRRVMRRL
-660 EDQGIRARLLDLRWI
+660 EAQGIRARVLDLRWI

-684 REAMATGRVLVVD
+684 REAAATGRVLVVD

-712 LIDMGFKGALS
+712 LIDMGFKGAMS

-756 SRD
+756 ARD